1 MERKSKFQNKE
12 LKMKHSFFPY
22 IGGKLRLSN
31 KIIELIPK
39 HTVYIEVFGG
49 SAKVLLNKSPSK
61 IEIYNDYNKH
71 LANLFYVTSLKFDE
85 FIEKIN
91 RIAYSREIFYQFRED
106 VRNSKIKE
114 LGDVDLA
121 VKTYY
126 LLHISFSGDLQAC
139 SFSLSTVN
147 NKAKIFF
154 RGLDKLYAIQE
165 RLRNVVIESL
175 DFRDMLKKYKD
186 KEDTFL
192 YIDPP
197 YYGVSY
203 YNSNFSEKDHKELLS
218 LLKTSKAKWL
228 LSGYANDLYDNM
240 LKDFHRI
247 EIPAVKHSYGV
258 TANSKNKDKPR
269 AIEIIWTNY

>member
-1 MERKSKFQNKE
+1 
-12 LKMKHSFFPY
+12 MKHSFFPY
-22 IGGKLRLSN
+22 IGGKLRLAD
-31 KIIELIPK
+31 KIISLMPK
-39 HTVYIEVFGG
+39 HNVYIEVFGG
-49 SAKVLLNKSPSK
+49 SAKVLLNKPPSK
-61 IEIYNDYNKH
+61 IEIYNDYNKQ
-71 LANLFYVTSLKFDE
+71 LANLFYVTAFKFDE
-85 FIEKIN
+85 FIEKLN
-91 RIAYSREIFYQFRED
+91 RTAYSREIFYQFREELK
-106 VRNSKIKE
+106 NIKIDK
-114 LGDVDLA
+114 LGDIDA
-121 VKTYY
+121 AIKTYY

-175 DFRDMLKKYKD
+175 DFRDILKKYKD
-186 KEDTFL
+186 KENAFL

-203 YNSNFSEKDHKELLS
+203 YNSNFSKKDHEELLS
-218 LLKTSKAKWL
+218 LLKTAKAKWL
-228 LSGYANDLYDNM
+228 LSGYANDLYNNM

-258 TANSKNKDKPR
+258 TTNSKNKDKPR
-269 AIEIIWTNY
+269 ATEIIWMNY

>member
-1 MERKSKFQNKE
+1 
-12 LKMKHSFFPY
+12 MKHSFFPY
-22 IGGKLRLSN
+22 IGGKLRLAN
-31 KIIELIPK
+31 KIINLMPK
-39 HTVYIEVFGG
+39 YSIYVEVFGG
-49 SAKVLLNKSPSK
+49 SAKVLLNKPPSK
-61 IEIYNDYNKH
+61 IEIYNDYDKQ
-71 LANLFYVTSLKFDE
+71 LANLFYVTAFKFDE
-85 FIEKIN
+85 FIEKLN
-91 RIAYSREIFYQFRED
+91 RIIYSREVFYQFREELK
-106 VRNSKIKE
+106 NTKIDR
-114 LGDVDLA
+114 LGDVDSA
-121 VKTYY
+121 AKTYY

-175 DFRDMLKKYKD
+175 DFRDILKKYKD
-186 KEDTFL
+186 KENTFL

-203 YNSNFSEKDHKELLS
+203 YNSNFSEKDHEELLS
-218 LLKTSKAKWL
+218 LLKTAKAKWL

-240 LKDFHRI
+240 LKDFRRI

-258 TANSKNKDKPR
+258 TRNSKNKDKPR
-269 AIEIIWTNY
+269 ATEIIWMNY